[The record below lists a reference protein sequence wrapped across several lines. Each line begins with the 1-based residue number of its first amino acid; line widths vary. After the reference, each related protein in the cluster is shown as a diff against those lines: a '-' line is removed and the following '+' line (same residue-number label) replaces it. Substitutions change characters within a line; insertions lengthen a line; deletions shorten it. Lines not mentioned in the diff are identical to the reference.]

1 MNHRR
6 KLIGDNQ
13 PEGVTMRMRSRYAA
27 VVAAFGLVLT
37 GAGVTGCAAGEDE
50 QIVNPGGGEGE
61 ESDEGEGGD
70 EEDDG
75 Y

>member
-1 MNHRR
+1 
-6 KLIGDNQ
+6 
-13 PEGVTMRMRSRYAA
+13 MRMRSRCAA
-27 VVAAFGLVLT
+27 AVAAFGLVLT

-50 QIVNPGGGEGE
+50 QIVNPGGGEGGE
-61 ESDEGEGGD
+61 GEGDEGEGD

>member
-1 MNHRR
+1 
-6 KLIGDNQ
+6 
-13 PEGVTMRMRSRYAA
+13 MRMRSRYAA

-50 QIVNPGGGEGE
+50 QIVNPGGGGGEGE
-61 ESDEGEGGD
+61 EGDEGEGDG

>member
-1 MNHRR
+1 
-6 KLIGDNQ
+6 
-13 PEGVTMRMRSRYAA
+13 MRSRYAA

-50 QIVNPGGGEGE
+50 QIVNPGGGEGKE
-61 ESDEGEGGD
+61 GDGGEGGD